1 MKQPRKLAEFT
12 APPAGAETASAAS
25 GAGTVLELTRVE
37 IAYGGIQAV
46 KGIDLRVDRGEL
58 VCLIG
63 ANGAGKTTT
72 LKGITGVERVKAGTI
87 RFQGEDVTGRPS
99 FELVRKG
106 LAMVPEGRGVFGAL
120 TIEENLAMGAYIR
133 SDAAGIRSDI
143 ERVFDLFPRLKER
156 RRQTAGTL
164 SGGEQQ
170 MLAMG
175 RALMSRPKMLLLDEP
190 SMGLAPLMVQK
201 VFETVRMVS
210 AEGVTIL
217 LIEQNA
223 KLALE
228 VSHRGYV
235 MESGAITLAG
245 DAKKLLH
252 DPAVRAAYLG
262 EAAA

>member
-1 MKQPRKLAEFT
+1 M
-12 APPAGAETASAAS
+12 AGAATPL
-25 GAGTVLELTRVE
+25 LELKKLEV
-37 IAYGGIQAV
+37 AYGGIHAV
-46 KGIDLRVDRGEL
+46 KGIDLKVGEGEL

-72 LKGITGVERVKAGTI
+72 LKGICGLQPVKAGTI
-87 RFQGEDVTGRPS
+87 QYAGESIAGRPA

-120 TIEENLAMGAYIR
+120 TIEENLAMGAYVR
-133 SDAAGIRSDI
+133 SDADGIRADV
-143 ERVFDLFPRLKER
+143 ERVFGLFPRLKER

-175 RALMSRPKMLLLDEP
+175 RALMSKPRLLLLDEP

-201 VFETVRMVS
+201 VFETVLAVS
-210 AEGVTIL
+210 KEGVTIL

-228 VSHRGYV
+228 VSDRGYV
-235 MESGAITLAG
+235 MESGAITLSG
-245 DAKKLLH
+245 NAKALL
-252 DPAVRAAYLG
+252 DNPAVRAAYLG
-262 EAAA
+262 ESAA

>member
-1 MKQPRKLAEFT
+1 VNKSDAA
-12 APPAGAETASAAS
+12 APL
-25 GAGTVLELTRVE
+25 LELKKLQV
-37 IAYGGIQAV
+37 AYGGIQAV
-46 KGIDLRVDRGEL
+46 KGIDLHVDVGEL

-72 LKGITGVERVKAGTI
+72 LKGICGVQPIKSGTI
-87 RFQGEDVTGRPS
+87 QYAGENITGKPA

-120 TIEENLAMGAYIR
+120 TIEENLAMGAYAR
-133 SDAAGIRSDI
+133 TDADGVRADV
-143 ERVFDLFPRLKER
+143 ERVFELFPRLKER
-156 RRQTAGTL
+156 RRQTAGTM

-175 RALMSRPKMLLLDEP
+175 RALMSKPKLLLLDEP

-201 VFETVRMVS
+201 VFETVLAVS
-210 AEGVTIL
+210 GEGVTIL

-235 MESGAITLAG
+235 MESGEITLSG
-245 DAKKLLH
+245 EAKSLLH

-262 EAAA
+262 EATA

>member
-1 MKQPRKLAEFT
+1 V
-12 APPAGAETASAAS
+12 GAADEAKRPL
-25 GAGTVLELTRVE
+25 LELSGLEV
-37 IAYGGIQAV
+37 AYGGIQAV
-46 KGIDLRVDRGEL
+46 KGIDLHVGEGEL

-72 LKGITGVERVKAGTI
+72 LKGICGVQPVKAGTV
-87 RFQGEDVTGRPS
+87 RYAGENVTGKPPHR
-99 FELVRKG
+99 LVRRG

-133 SDAAGIRSDI
+133 SDRAGVRSDI
-143 ERVFDLFPRLKER
+143 ERVFTLFPRLQER

-170 MLAMG
+170 MLAIG
-175 RALMSRPKMLLLDEP
+175 RALMSKPRLLLLDEP

-201 VFETVRMVS
+201 VFETVLSVS
-210 AEGVTIL
+210 KEGVTIL

-235 MESGAITLAG
+235 MESGVITLSG
-245 DAKKLLH
+245 DAKSLLH

-262 EAAA
+262 EAA